1 MTQTSTTP
9 VIHCDAVW
17 TYLKFCYIC
26 SGSNLTMQCPF
37 FLCCDLLHHLTT
49 CYAFLILSYICFPPP
64 FYRWFFLPVLFLL
77 ASLLS
82 FKDCSQMGSK
92 QTVEVWLWNTVLK
105 SELSS
110 PSHRRAC
117 PIVCAILCLWLSC
130 YVFLVMFAE
139 LLWCDFT
146 GRGGKS
152 VTN

>member
-37 FLCCDLLHHLTT
+37 FFVVTCCITYDNLL
-49 CYAFLILSYICFPPP
+49 CFPYTILYLLSPSILQVV
-64 FYRWFFLPVLFLL
+64 FLPVLFLL

-110 PSHRRAC
+110 PGHQRGC